1 VLVKPGDDCHGVRRS
16 LQAMV
21 GEQFGIEHVTLQV
34 DHAPAG
40 DRLLEIEPRR

>member
-1 VLVKPGDDCHGVRRS
+1 MACAARCRR
-16 LQAMV
+16 MV
-21 GEQFGIEHVTLQV
+21 GERFGIEHVTLQV

>member
-21 GEQFGIEHVTLQV
+21 GERFGIEHVTLQV